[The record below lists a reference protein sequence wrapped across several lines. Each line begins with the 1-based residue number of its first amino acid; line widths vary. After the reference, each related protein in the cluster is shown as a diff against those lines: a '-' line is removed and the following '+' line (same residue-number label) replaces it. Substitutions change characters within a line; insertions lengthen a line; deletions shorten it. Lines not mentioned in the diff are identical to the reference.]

1 MTSILNI
8 KQLILAGLCALAM
21 GISLSLPAQASASV
35 NGSSILRPAF
45 GDGQETHGGPK
56 RTASLRIDGGQ
67 ETHGGPKRGGD
78 GQETHG
84 GPK

>member
-8 KQLILAGLCALAM
+8 KRLILAGLWALAM
-21 GISLSLPAQASASV
+21 GISLSLPAQASSTAS
-35 NGSSILRPAF
+35 GRSILRPAF

-56 RTASLRIDGGQ
+56 RTAGPVFGDGQ
-67 ETHGGPKRGGD
+67 ETHGGPRRGGD